1 LLIDR
6 LLRKK
11 GLSDKSKL
19 IFFTPYPRAY
29 PTEPMNEIIEA
40 IVKGRG
46 IEVMPLFDVDRIDT
60 EKRTITSI
68 EGDTITYDL
77 PIVIPPFTGADIAF
91 TPAEVIDADHFI
103 KTDKETLRVKGFDN
117 VFAIGDGTNIP
128 TSKAGVE
135 AHLEAHVVARQ
146 WAGKPARFDGHTNC
160 PVDLANGTGTFV
172 IGSFNAP
179 VVKMRPHRLYRLA
192 KIMVGRS
199 YWWTL
204 SGWLDPMMDLMF
216 WLTKPRPRAVAGLHA
231 PRSASS

>member
-1 LLIDR
+1 
-6 LLRKK
+6 
-11 GLSDKSKL
+11 
-19 IFFTPYPRAY
+19 
-29 PTEPMNEIIEA
+29 MNEIIEP
-40 IVKGRG
+40 IVKSRG
-46 IEVMPLFDVDRIDT
+46 IEVMPFFDVDRIDT

-91 TPAEVIDADHFI
+91 TPAAVLDADRFV

-146 WAGKPARFDGHTNC
+146 LAGKRARFDGRTNC

-172 IGSFNAP
+172 IGSFDAP
-179 VVKMRPHRLYRLA
+179 VVKMYPNRLYRLA
-192 KIMVGRS
+192 KIMVGWS

-204 SGWLDPMMDLMF
+204 SGWLDPMMDFMF
-216 WLTKPRPRAVAGLHA
+216 WLTKPRPRTATKLHA
-231 PRSASS
+231 PRSASP